1 MANVAKKYAKALFDT
16 AKEKALL
23 DQMYEEFSTIDEA
36 VQPEVGKLKELDTD
50 PQKDV
55 TQRQR
60 FVAIIFGHANQYL
73 QNMFM
78 VLASNRHLT
87 YTHEIFLAFETL
99 YNAYHNQDF
108 AVIESV
114 YELSEDEIASIDSII
129 KSRTKLSKLMITN
142 EINPDL
148 IGGIRVKVG
157 TKVMDASIKND
168 LAKLEKQF
176 IRVK

>member
-1 MANVAKKYAKALFDT
+1 M
-16 AKEKALL
+16 
-23 DQMYEEFSTIDEA
+23 
-36 VQPEVGKLKELDTD
+36 
-50 PQKDV
+50 
-55 TQRQR
+55 
-60 FVAIIFGHANQYL
+60 
-73 QNMFM
+73 
-78 VLASNRHLT
+78 
-87 YTHEIFLAFETL
+87 
-99 YNAYHNQDF
+99 
-108 AVIESV
+108 

-129 KSRTKLSKLMITN
+129 RSRTKLSKLMITN

>member
-1 MANVAKKYAKALFDT
+1 QAEDGIRDRNVTGVQTCALPI
-16 AKEKALL
+16 L
-23 DQMYEEFSTIDEA
+23 
-36 VQPEVGKLKELDTD
+36 
-50 PQKDV
+50 
-55 TQRQR
+55 
-60 FVAIIFGHANQYL
+60 
-73 QNMFM
+73 

-87 YTHEIFLAFETL
+87 YTHEIFSAFETL
-99 YNAYHNQDF
+99 YNEYHNQDF

-114 YELSEDEIASIDSII
+114 YKLSEDEIASIDSII